1 MPKGNRTRNGVRKEE
16 IVLKRAGCRNSKLS
30 KWRSNPMWLVTN
42 QAMDESFSLQHRWV
56 FVATVFHAQIVSGL
70 QWIHPIGPKAFRYSI
85 ENWYLGPE
93 GIGCIRL
100 VWVCAPKGLLECQ
113 IWGEFRWCFSISKKT
128 SHPVRFAIEKGVGLS
143 LQLWCP
149 LTRITIR
156 LQTNCVLVS
165 QFRRSPG
172 YKMAAF
178 AEVVVDAF
186 NWWSDFLRHKST
198 WKMFF

>member
-1 MPKGNRTRNGVRKEE
+1 
-16 IVLKRAGCRNSKLS
+16 
-30 KWRSNPMWLVTN
+30 MWLVTN

-56 FVATVFHAQIVSGL
+56 FFATVFHAQIVS
-70 QWIHPIGPKAFRYSI
+70 KAFRYSI

-113 IWGEFRWCFSISKKT
+113 IWGELRCFSISKKT

-156 LQTNCVLVS
+156 LQTNGVLVS

-186 NWWSDFLRHKST
+186 NWWSDFLRHKSV
-198 WKMFF
+198 WKMF

>member
-16 IVLKRAGCRNSKLS
+16 IDLKRAGCQNSKLS

-70 QWIHPIGPKAFRYSI
+70 QWIHPIGRKAFQYSI

-93 GIGCIRL
+93 GIRCIRL

-113 IWGEFRWCFSISKKT
+113 IWGELRCFSISKKT
-128 SHPVRFAIEKGVGLS
+128 SHRVRFAIEKGVGLS

-156 LQTNCVLVS
+156 LQPNGVLVS

-178 AEVVVDAF
+178 AEVVVDALIIRL
-186 NWWSDFLRHKST
+186 SKT
-198 WKMFF
+198 